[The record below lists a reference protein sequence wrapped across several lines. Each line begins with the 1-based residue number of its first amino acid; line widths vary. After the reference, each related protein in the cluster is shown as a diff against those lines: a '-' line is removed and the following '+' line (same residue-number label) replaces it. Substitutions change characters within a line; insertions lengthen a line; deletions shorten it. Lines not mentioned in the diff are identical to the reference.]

1 MIKAFLK
8 GVGTVLLTF
17 LIVAIG
23 IAIMIGILL
32 LGTHFHPVL
41 SIISLISVT
50 AIGYGIFLAYE
61 KYQQMQDPEYDF
73 QKEKKLIQEMW
84 EEDWLTDEEY
94 RVMISKLITKY
105 HNKGVK

>member
-1 MIKAFLK
+1 MMKAFFK
-8 GVGTVLLTF
+8 GVGTVLLAF

-23 IAIMIGILL
+23 IAIMIGLL
-32 LGTHFHPVL
+32 YLGTRISPIL
-41 SIISLISVT
+41 SIIALICIA

-61 KYQQMQDPEYDF
+61 EYQKTHDPEYEY

-94 RVMISKLITKY
+94 RIMISKLNTKY

>member
-1 MIKAFLK
+1 MIKAFFK
-8 GVGTVLLTF
+8 GIGIVLLTF
-17 LIVAIG
+17 LIIAIG
-23 IAIMIGILL
+23 IAGLIGILL
-32 LGTHFHPVL
+32 LGTHFHPIL
-41 SIISLISVT
+41 SIISLIYVI

-61 KYQQMQDPEYDF
+61 EYQQMHDPEYEY

-94 RVMISKLITKY
+94 KVMISKLITKY

>member
-1 MIKAFLK
+1 MIKAFFK
-8 GVGTVLLTF
+8 GMGIVLLVSF
-17 LIVAIG
+17 IIAIG
-23 IAIMIGILL
+23 ITGLIGILL
-32 LGTHFHPVL
+32 LGTHFHPIL
-41 SIISLISVT
+41 SIIALIYII

-61 KYQQMQDPEYDF
+61 EYQQIHDPEYDY
-73 QKEKKLIQEMW
+73 QKEMKLIQEMW

>member
-1 MIKAFLK
+1 MMKAFFK
-8 GVGTVLLTF
+8 GVGAVLWIF
-17 LIVAIG
+17 LNVALG
-23 IAIMIGILL
+23 IAGLIGILL

-41 SIISLISVT
+41 SIIALISVT

-61 KYQQMQDPEYDF
+61 EYQQKQDPEYEY

-84 EEDWLTDEEY
+84 KADWLTDEEY
-94 RVMISKLITKY
+94 KVMISKLITKY

>member
-1 MIKAFLK
+1 MIKAFFK
-8 GVGTVLLTF
+8 GAGIVLLTF
-17 LIVAIG
+17 LIIATG
-23 IAIMIGILL
+23 ITGLTGILL

-41 SIISLISVT
+41 SIIALVGVA
-50 AIGYGIFLAYE
+50 AIGYGIFSAYE
-61 KYQQMQDPEYDF
+61 EYQQKQDPEYEY

>member
-1 MIKAFLK
+1 
-8 GVGTVLLTF
+8 
-17 LIVAIG
+17 
-23 IAIMIGILL
+23 MIGLL
-32 LGTHFHPVL
+32 HLGAYISPIL
-41 SIISLISVT
+41 SIISLICVT

-61 KYQQMQDPEYDF
+61 KYQQEQDPEYEY

>member
-1 MIKAFLK
+1 MMKAFFK
-8 GVGTVLLTF
+8 GVGIVLLTF
-17 LIVAIG
+17 LIIAIG
-23 IAIMIGILL
+23 ITGLVGMLHLATYVSPI
-32 LGTHFHPVL
+32 L
-41 SIISLISVT
+41 SIISLIGVV

-61 KYQQMQDPEYDF
+61 KYQQMQEPDYDF
-73 QKEKKLIQEMW
+73 QKEKELIQEMW